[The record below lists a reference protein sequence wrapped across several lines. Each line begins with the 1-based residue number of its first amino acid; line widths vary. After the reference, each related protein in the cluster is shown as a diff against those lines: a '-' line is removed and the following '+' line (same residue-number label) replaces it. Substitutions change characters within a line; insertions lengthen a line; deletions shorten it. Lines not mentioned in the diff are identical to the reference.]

1 MSANTRHVH
10 ILRLLGLH
18 CLYYLPFMPLLA
30 AMLLLFSPSCYALLA
45 QARPTMQRILLVIAT
60 LLRLL
65 TNIERVIDNLKKNL
79 SEAFGFQ
86 VGSIGFVEP
95 GHGLKG
101 RQH

>member
-1 MSANTRHVH
+1 MKK
-10 ILRLLGLH
+10 I
-18 CLYYLPFMPLLA
+18 
-30 AMLLLFSPSCYALLA
+30 
-45 QARPTMQRILLVIAT
+45 VIAT

>member
-1 MSANTRHVH
+1 MATRVT
-10 ILRLLGLH
+10 ISPRRL
-18 CLYYLPFMPLLA
+18 
-30 AMLLLFSPSCYALLA
+30 
-45 QARPTMQRILLVIAT
+45 QVKKIVIAT

-79 SEAFGFQ
+79 SKAFGFQ

-95 GHGLKG
+95 GHDLKR